1 MTIEVVHGPW
11 PLRNRVEEEKIGILP
26 LWEVGFAQMPSIL
39 WASLKCLYETSPTR
53 YNAISRFKWTLKIF
67 EPKFKPSVTILPL
80 RSLTYSLRC
89 HLSPSRCSLAGVK
102 GRAPPP
108 PPRRAPG
115 PSLAAAIR
123 PQDAPCPRRRLARR
137 RRLEQV
143 PALPVAGSAAA
154 PPGRPGAL
162 PQAKAAPAKPPVRA
176 RPSSPDHASPG
187 QPYRTKVRL
196 QGALIED

>member
-1 MTIEVVHGPW
+1 MSSINKQFP
-11 PLRNRVEEEKIGILP
+11 EKIGILP
-26 LWEVGFAQMPSIL
+26 LRGVGFAQMPSIL
-39 WASLKCLYETSPTR
+39 WASLKCIYETSPTR
-53 YNAISRFKWTLKIF
+53 YNAISRFKWTLKLF

-80 RSLTYSLRC
+80 RSLTYSLRSP
-89 HLSPSRCSLAGVK
+89 LSPSCCSLAGVK

-137 RRLEQV
+137 RRHEQV

-154 PPGRPGAL
+154 APSHPGAL
-162 PQAKAAPAKPPVRA
+162 P
-176 RPSSPDHASPG
+176 
-187 QPYRTKVRL
+187 
-196 QGALIED
+196 

>member
-1 MTIEVVHGPW
+1 
-11 PLRNRVEEEKIGILP
+11 
-26 LWEVGFAQMPSIL
+26 MPSIL

-108 PPRRAPG
+108 QATPTPR
-115 PSLAAAIR
+115 PSLAAVIR
-123 PQDAPCPRRRLARR
+123 PKD
-137 RRLEQV
+137 
-143 PALPVAGSAAA
+143 GS
-154 PPGRPGAL
+154 L
-162 PQAKAAPAKPPVRA
+162 PQAKVAPAKLR
-176 RPSSPDHASPG
+176 
-187 QPYRTKVRL
+187 
-196 QGALIED
+196 GAA

>member
-1 MTIEVVHGPW
+1 M
-11 PLRNRVEEEKIGILP
+11 
-26 LWEVGFAQMPSIL
+26 
-39 WASLKCLYETSPTR
+39 KCLYETSPTR

-80 RSLTYSLRC
+80 RSLTYSLRSP
-89 HLSPSRCSLAGVK
+89 LSPSRCSLAGVK

-143 PALPVAGSAAA
+143 PALPVAGSAGAA
-154 PPGRPGAL
+154 PGRPGAL
-162 PQAKAAPAKPPVRA
+162 PQAKAALAKPPVSA
-176 RPSSPDHASPG
+176 RLPSPDRASPG
-187 QPYRTKVRL
+187 APP
-196 QGALIED
+196 